1 LNKSDFEA
9 VREITE
15 EDDVSSI
22 SEIKFNQAKNSEA
35 SF

>member
-1 LNKSDFEA
+1 LNKTDFEA

-15 EDDVSSI
+15 EDDISSI
-22 SEIKFNQAKNSEA
+22 SEIKINQANKSEA

>member
-1 LNKSDFEA
+1 LNKADFEA

-15 EDDVSSI
+15 EDDISSI
-22 SEIKFNQAKNSEA
+22 SEIKINQANNSEA